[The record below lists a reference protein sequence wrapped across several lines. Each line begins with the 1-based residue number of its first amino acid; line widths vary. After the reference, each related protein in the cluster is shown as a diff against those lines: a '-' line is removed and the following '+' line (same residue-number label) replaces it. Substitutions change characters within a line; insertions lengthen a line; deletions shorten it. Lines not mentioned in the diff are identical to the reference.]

1 MREEN
6 FEQYLLSDEPIK
18 SKLKAV
24 NLRLIERKFEVDLNQ
39 IVSDDDK
46 MYEILIRAKQE
57 TNDHNGNN
65 LTLFES
71 FINYRTEQ
79 DFKHQLNTN
88 IRWCDTVSFQE
99 LDIKKEYRSLLDS
112 VAKDF
117 YIPLL
122 SQAVKYQRAVGFF
135 SSSCLVEIS
144 KGISELAKNGGKIQL
159 VASPYLSDEDVE
171 AIKSGYAMRDQ
182 VVKEAIR
189 REMTEGKTPFEK
201 ARLNLLAN
209 LISDGVLDIKIAFT
223 EDSDR
228 MGMYHEKMGI
238 ITDAKGN
245 RVAFAGSMNE
255 SATAMTL
262 NYEAID
268 VFCSWKGEEDR
279 VIAKENA
286 FTSIWNDTEP
296 NIKIIDFPELKQEII
311 EKYKRSVPDFEID
324 KKEYSSNID
333 TVLHTDLGTHIEYC
347 PKFPEWF
354 KLHDYQNEAITEWQK
369 RNYRG
374 IFDMATGTGKTYTG
388 LGALTI
394 LSKNIDYKL
403 AAIIVCPYQHL
414 VEQWVEDIL
423 KFNIDPIIGYSDSSQ
438 KDWPKRLKDAIRD
451 QKLKVRGKEFFCFIC
466 TNATFSSDY
475 VQTQLAKIKSD
486 ILLMVDEAHNFGA
499 PYLSCLL
506 YDNYKY
512 RLALSATLDRHNDE
526 EGTTKLYDFF
536 GEKCIEYTLD
546 RAIEEKKLTKYKYYP
561 IVVTLTEEELEAYDN
576 LSYEIGKCIMKGE
589 NGKMKLSSRGEKLAL
604 KRSRIVAG
612 AKNKLTMLEKV
623 IQPYIHD
630 KHILVYCG
638 ATKGLEQN
646 QDRSDVD
653 SEDVRQIDAVT
664 DLLGN
669 KLGME
674 VSQFTS
680 KESVEER
687 EVLKREFSAG
697 DTLKALI
704 AIKCLDEG
712 VNIPKI
718 KTAFILASTT
728 NPKEYIQRRGR
739 VLRLAEGK
747 EYAEIYDFVT
757 LPYDT
762 ESVTS
767 LTETQVKRNSTLVK
781 NELRRVEEFS
791 RIAVNMV
798 ESASLVDEI
807 KDAYGIQE
815 LNWNNEEEDYGYG
828 F

>member
-1 MREEN
+1 M
-6 FEQYLLSDEPIK
+6 
-18 SKLKAV
+18 
-24 NLRLIERKFEVDLNQ
+24 
-39 IVSDDDK
+39 
-46 MYEILIRAKQE
+46 
-57 TNDHNGNN
+57 
-65 LTLFES
+65 
-71 FINYRTEQ
+71 
-79 DFKHQLNTN
+79 
-88 IRWCDTVSFQE
+88 SFQE

-122 SQAVKYQRAVGFF
+122 IQAVKYQRAVGFF

-159 VASPYLSDEDVE
+159 VASPYLSDEDIE

-209 LISDGVLDIKIAFT
+209 LISDNILDIKIAFT

-238 ITDAKGN
+238 ITDAEGN

-255 SATAMTL
+255 SAAAMTL
-262 NYEAID
+262 NYETID
-268 VFCSWKGEEDR
+268 VYCSWKGEVDR

-286 FTSIWNDTEP
+286 FASIWNDTEP

-311 EKYKRSVPDFEID
+311 DKYKYAVPDFEID
-324 KKEYSSNID
+324 KKEYAPDID
-333 TVLHTDLGTHIEYC
+333 TVLHTDLGVYTEYG

-354 KLHDYQNEAITEWQK
+354 KLHDYQDEAITEWQK

-388 LGALTI
+388 LGALTT
-394 LSKNIDYKL
+394 LSKNLGHKL
-403 AAIIVCPYQHL
+403 AAIFVCPYQHL

-438 KDWPKRLKDAIRD
+438 KDWPKRLKNAIRD
-451 QKLKVRGKEFFCFIC
+451 QKLKVRGREFFCFIC

-475 VQTQLAKIKSD
+475 VQAQLAKIKSD
-486 ILLMVDEAHNFGA
+486 TLLMVDEAHNFGA

-526 EGTTKLYDFF
+526 EGTAKLYDFF

-576 LSYEIGKCIMKGE
+576 LSYEIGKCIMKDK
-589 NGKMKLSSRGEKLAL
+589 NGKIKLSSKGEKLAL
-604 KRSRIVAG
+604 KRSRIIAG
-612 AKNKLTMLEKV
+612 AKNKLTMLEEV

-653 SEDVRQIDAVT
+653 SEDIRQIDAVT

-697 DTLKALI
+697 DTLKVLI

-747 EYAEIYDFVT
+747 EYAEIYDFIT

-767 LTETQVKRNSTLVK
+767 LTEAQVKRNFTLVK
-781 NELRRVEEFS
+781 NELRRAEEFS

-798 ESASLVDEI
+798 ESASLIDEI

>member
-1 MREEN
+1 M
-6 FEQYLLSDEPIK
+6 
-18 SKLKAV
+18 
-24 NLRLIERKFEVDLNQ
+24 
-39 IVSDDDK
+39 
-46 MYEILIRAKQE
+46 
-57 TNDHNGNN
+57 
-65 LTLFES
+65 
-71 FINYRTEQ
+71 
-79 DFKHQLNTN
+79 
-88 IRWCDTVSFQE
+88 SFQE

-135 SSSCLVEIS
+135 SSSSLVEIS

-209 LISDGVLDIKIAFT
+209 LISDNILDIKIAFT

-238 ITDAKGN
+238 ITDAEGN

-262 NYEAID
+262 NYESID

-286 FTSIWNDTEP
+286 FASIWNDTEP

-324 KKEYSSNID
+324 KKEYAPDID
-333 TVLHTDLGTHIEYC
+333 TVLHTDLGVYSEYG

-354 KLHDYQNEAITEWQK
+354 KLHDYQDEAITEWQK

-388 LGALTI
+388 LGALTT
-394 LSKNIDYKL
+394 LSKNIGHKL

-486 ILLMVDEAHNFGA
+486 TLLMVDEAHNFGA

-526 EGTTKLYDFF
+526 EGTAKLYDFF

-576 LSYEIGKCIMKGE
+576 LSYEIGKCIMKGK

-612 AKNKLTMLEKV
+612 AKNKLTMLEEV

-646 QDRSDVD
+646 QDRTDVD
-653 SEDVRQIDAVT
+653 SEDIRQIDAVT
-664 DLLGN
+664 DLLSN

-697 DTLKALI
+697 DTLKVLI

-747 EYAEIYDFVT
+747 EYAEIYDFIT

-767 LTETQVKRNSTLVK
+767 LTEAQVKRNSTLVK
-781 NELRRVEEFS
+781 NELRRAEEFS

-798 ESASLVDEI
+798 ESASLIDEI

>member
-1 MREEN
+1 M
-6 FEQYLLSDEPIK
+6 
-18 SKLKAV
+18 
-24 NLRLIERKFEVDLNQ
+24 
-39 IVSDDDK
+39 
-46 MYEILIRAKQE
+46 
-57 TNDHNGNN
+57 
-65 LTLFES
+65 
-71 FINYRTEQ
+71 
-79 DFKHQLNTN
+79 
-88 IRWCDTVSFQE
+88 SFQE
-99 LDIKKEYRSLLDS
+99 LDIKNEYRSLLDS

-122 SQAVKYQRAVGFF
+122 SKAVKYQRAVGFF

-182 VVKEAIR
+182 VVKDAVR

-238 ITDAKGN
+238 ITDAEGN

-262 NYEAID
+262 NYETID

-279 VIAKENA
+279 VVAKENA
-286 FTSIWNDTEP
+286 FASIWNDTEP
-296 NIKIIDFPELKQEII
+296 NIKIIEFPELKQEII

-324 KKEYSSNID
+324 KKEYAPDID
-333 TVLHTDLGTHIEYC
+333 TVLHTDLGVFTEYG

-354 KLHDYQNEAITEWQK
+354 KLHDYQDEAITEWQK
-369 RNYRG
+369 RDYRG
-374 IFDMATGTGKTYTG
+374 IFDMATGTGQTYTG
-388 LGALTI
+388 LGALTT
-394 LSKNIDYKL
+394 LSKNIDHKL

-423 KFNIDPIIGYSDSSQ
+423 KFNIEPIIGYSESSQ
-438 KDWPKRLKDAIRD
+438 KDWQKRLKDAIRD

-486 ILLMVDEAHNFGA
+486 TLLMVDEAHNFGA

-506 YDNYKY
+506 FDNYKY
-512 RLALSATLDRHNDE
+512 RLALSATLERHNDE
-526 EGTTKLYDFF
+526 EGTAKLYDFF

-561 IVVTLTEEELEAYDN
+561 VVVTLTEEELEAYDN
-576 LSYEIGKCIMKGE
+576 LSYEIGKCMMKGK
-589 NGKMKLSSRGEKLAL
+589 NGKMKLSSRGERLAL
-604 KRSRIVAG
+604 QRSRIVAG
-612 AKNKLTMLEKV
+612 AKNKVTMLEEV

-653 SEDVRQIDAVT
+653 GEDIRQIDMVT

-669 KLGME
+669 KLGMD

-697 DTLKALI
+697 DTLKVLI

-747 EYAEIYDFVT
+747 EYAEIYDFIT
-757 LPYDT
+757 LPYDI
-762 ESVTS
+762 EEVTS
-767 LTETQVKRNSTLVK
+767 LTSAQVKRNSTLVK
-781 NELRRVEEFS
+781 NELRRAEEFS

-798 ESASLVDEI
+798 ESASLIDEI

-815 LNWNNEEEDYGYG
+815 LNWSSEEEDYGYG

>member
-1 MREEN
+1 M
-6 FEQYLLSDEPIK
+6 
-18 SKLKAV
+18 
-24 NLRLIERKFEVDLNQ
+24 
-39 IVSDDDK
+39 
-46 MYEILIRAKQE
+46 
-57 TNDHNGNN
+57 
-65 LTLFES
+65 
-71 FINYRTEQ
+71 
-79 DFKHQLNTN
+79 
-88 IRWCDTVSFQE
+88 SFQE
-99 LDIKKEYRSLLDS
+99 LDIKREYRSLLDS

-122 SQAVKYQRAVGFF
+122 IQAVKYQRAVGFF

-159 VASPYLSDEDVE
+159 VASPYLSDEDIE

-209 LISDGVLDIKIAFT
+209 LISDNILDIKIAFT

-238 ITDAKGN
+238 ITDAEGN

-255 SATAMTL
+255 SAAAMTL
-262 NYEAID
+262 NYETID
-268 VFCSWKGEEDR
+268 VYCSWKGEVDR

-286 FTSIWNDTEP
+286 FASIWNDTEP

-311 EKYKRSVPDFEID
+311 DKYKYAVPDFEID
-324 KKEYSSNID
+324 KKEYAPDID
-333 TVLHTDLGTHIEYC
+333 TVLHTDLGVYTEYG

-354 KLHDYQNEAITEWQK
+354 KLHDYQDEAITEWQK

-388 LGALTI
+388 LGALTT
-394 LSKNIDYKL
+394 LSKNLGHKL

-438 KDWPKRLKDAIRD
+438 KDWPKRLKNAIRD
-451 QKLKVRGKEFFCFIC
+451 QKLKVRGREFFCFIC

-475 VQTQLAKIKSD
+475 VQAQLAKIKSD
-486 ILLMVDEAHNFGA
+486 TLLMVDEAHNFGA

-526 EGTTKLYDFF
+526 EGTAKLYDFF

-576 LSYEIGKCIMKGE
+576 LSYEIGKCIMKDK
-589 NGKMKLSSRGEKLAL
+589 NGKIKLSSKGEKLAL
-604 KRSRIVAG
+604 KRSRIIAG
-612 AKNKLTMLEKV
+612 AKNKLTMLEEV

-653 SEDVRQIDAVT
+653 SEDIRQIDAVT

-697 DTLKALI
+697 DTLKVLI

-747 EYAEIYDFVT
+747 EYAEIYDFIT

-767 LTETQVKRNSTLVK
+767 LTEAQVKRNFTLVK
-781 NELRRVEEFS
+781 NELRRAEEFS

-798 ESASLVDEI
+798 ESASLIDEI

>member
-1 MREEN
+1 M
-6 FEQYLLSDEPIK
+6 
-18 SKLKAV
+18 
-24 NLRLIERKFEVDLNQ
+24 
-39 IVSDDDK
+39 
-46 MYEILIRAKQE
+46 
-57 TNDHNGNN
+57 
-65 LTLFES
+65 
-71 FINYRTEQ
+71 
-79 DFKHQLNTN
+79 
-88 IRWCDTVSFQE
+88 SFQE

-122 SQAVKYQRAVGFF
+122 SRAVKYQRAVGFF
-135 SSSCLVEIS
+135 SSSSLVEIS

-159 VASPYLSDEDVE
+159 VASPYLSDEDIE

-238 ITDAKGN
+238 ITDAEGN

-262 NYEAID
+262 NYETID
-268 VFCSWKGEEDR
+268 VYCSWKDEEDR

-286 FTSIWNDTEP
+286 FASIWNDTEP

-324 KKEYSSNID
+324 KKEYAPDID
-333 TVLHTDLGTHIEYC
+333 TVLHTDLGVYSEYG

-354 KLHDYQNEAITEWQK
+354 KLHDYQDEAITEWQK

-388 LGALTI
+388 LGALTT
-394 LSKNIDYKL
+394 LSKNIGHKL

-486 ILLMVDEAHNFGA
+486 TLLMVDEAHNFGA

-526 EGTTKLYDFF
+526 EGTAKLYDFF

-576 LSYEIGKCIMKGE
+576 LSYEIGKCIMKGK

-604 KRSRIVAG
+604 KRSRIVAC
-612 AKNKLTMLEKV
+612 AKNKLTMLEEV

-646 QDRSDVD
+646 QDRTDVD
-653 SEDVRQIDAVT
+653 SEDIRQIDAVT

-697 DTLKALI
+697 DTLKVLI

-747 EYAEIYDFVT
+747 EYAEIYDFIT

-767 LTETQVKRNSTLVK
+767 LTEAQVKRNSTLVK
-781 NELRRVEEFS
+781 NELRRAEEFS

-798 ESASLVDEI
+798 ESASLIDEI

>member
-1 MREEN
+1 M
-6 FEQYLLSDEPIK
+6 
-18 SKLKAV
+18 
-24 NLRLIERKFEVDLNQ
+24 
-39 IVSDDDK
+39 
-46 MYEILIRAKQE
+46 
-57 TNDHNGNN
+57 
-65 LTLFES
+65 
-71 FINYRTEQ
+71 
-79 DFKHQLNTN
+79 
-88 IRWCDTVSFQE
+88 SFQE

-135 SSSCLVEIS
+135 SSSSLVEIS

-159 VASPYLSDEDVE
+159 VASPYLSDEDIE

-238 ITDAKGN
+238 ITDAEGN

-262 NYEAID
+262 NYETID
-268 VFCSWKGEEDR
+268 VYCSWRDEEDR

-286 FTSIWNDTEP
+286 FASIWNDTEP

-324 KKEYSSNID
+324 KKEYAPDID
-333 TVLHTDLGTHIEYC
+333 TVLHTDLGVYTEYG

-354 KLHDYQNEAITEWQK
+354 KLHDYQAEAITEWQK

-388 LGALTI
+388 LGALTT
-394 LSKNIDYKL
+394 LSKNIGHKL

-414 VEQWVEDIL
+414 VEQWVKDIL

-486 ILLMVDEAHNFGA
+486 TLLMVDEAHNFGA

-526 EGTTKLYDFF
+526 EGTAKLYDFF

-576 LSYEIGKCIMKGE
+576 LSYEIGKCIMKGK

-612 AKNKLTMLEKV
+612 AKNKLTMLEEV
-623 IQPYIHD
+623 IHPYIHD

-646 QDRSDVD
+646 QDRTDVD
-653 SEDVRQIDAVT
+653 SEDIRQIDAVT

-697 DTLKALI
+697 DTLKVLI

-747 EYAEIYDFVT
+747 EYAEIYDFIT

-767 LTETQVKRNSTLVK
+767 LTEAQVKRNSTLVK
-781 NELRRVEEFS
+781 NELRRAEEFS

-798 ESASLVDEI
+798 ESASLIDEI

>member
-1 MREEN
+1 M
-6 FEQYLLSDEPIK
+6 
-18 SKLKAV
+18 
-24 NLRLIERKFEVDLNQ
+24 
-39 IVSDDDK
+39 
-46 MYEILIRAKQE
+46 
-57 TNDHNGNN
+57 
-65 LTLFES
+65 
-71 FINYRTEQ
+71 
-79 DFKHQLNTN
+79 
-88 IRWCDTVSFQE
+88 SFQE

-135 SSSCLVEIS
+135 SSSSLVEIS

-209 LISDGVLDIKIAFT
+209 LISDNILDIKIAFT

-228 MGMYHEKMGI
+228 MGMYHEKMGMYHEKMGI
-238 ITDAKGN
+238 ITDAEGN

-262 NYEAID
+262 NYESID

-286 FTSIWNDTEP
+286 FASIWNDTEP

-324 KKEYSSNID
+324 KKEYAPDID
-333 TVLHTDLGTHIEYC
+333 TVLHTDLGVYSEYG

-354 KLHDYQNEAITEWQK
+354 KLHDYQDEAITEWQK

-388 LGALTI
+388 LGALTT
-394 LSKNIDYKL
+394 LSKNIGHKL

-486 ILLMVDEAHNFGA
+486 TLLMVDEAHNFGA

-526 EGTTKLYDFF
+526 EGTAKLYDFF

-576 LSYEIGKCIMKGE
+576 LSYEIGKCIMKGK

-612 AKNKLTMLEKV
+612 AKNKLTMLEEV

-646 QDRSDVD
+646 QDRTDVD
-653 SEDVRQIDAVT
+653 SEDIRQIDAVT

-697 DTLKALI
+697 DTLKVLI

-747 EYAEIYDFVT
+747 EYAEIYDFIT

-767 LTETQVKRNSTLVK
+767 LTEAQVKRNSTLVK
-781 NELRRVEEFS
+781 NELRRAEEFS
-791 RIAVNMV
+791 RIAVNMI
-798 ESASLVDEI
+798 ESASLIDEI

>member
-1 MREEN
+1 M
-6 FEQYLLSDEPIK
+6 
-18 SKLKAV
+18 
-24 NLRLIERKFEVDLNQ
+24 
-39 IVSDDDK
+39 
-46 MYEILIRAKQE
+46 
-57 TNDHNGNN
+57 
-65 LTLFES
+65 
-71 FINYRTEQ
+71 
-79 DFKHQLNTN
+79 
-88 IRWCDTVSFQE
+88 SFQE
-99 LDIKKEYRSLLDS
+99 LDIKNEYRSLLDS

-122 SQAVKYQRAVGFF
+122 SKAVKYQRAVGFF

-182 VVKEAIR
+182 VVKDAVR

-238 ITDAKGN
+238 ITDAEGN

-262 NYEAID
+262 NYETID

-279 VIAKENA
+279 VVAKENA
-286 FTSIWNDTEP
+286 FASIWNDTEP
-296 NIKIIDFPELKQEII
+296 NIKIIEFPELKQEII

-324 KKEYSSNID
+324 KKEYSPDID
-333 TVLHTDLGTHIEYC
+333 TVLHTDLGIYTEYG

-354 KLHDYQNEAITEWQK
+354 KLHDYQDEAITEWQK
-369 RNYRG
+369 RDYRG

-388 LGALTI
+388 LGALTT
-394 LSKNIDYKL
+394 LSKNIDHKL

-423 KFNIDPIIGYSDSSQ
+423 KFNIEPIIGYSESSQ
-438 KDWPKRLKDAIRD
+438 KDWQKRLKDAIRD

-486 ILLMVDEAHNFGA
+486 TLLMVDEAHNFGA

-506 YDNYKY
+506 FDNYKY
-512 RLALSATLDRHNDE
+512 RLALSATLERHNDE
-526 EGTTKLYDFF
+526 EGTAKLYDFF

-576 LSYEIGKCIMKGE
+576 LSYEIGKCIMKGK
-589 NGKMKLSSRGEKLAL
+589 NGKMKLSSRGERLAL
-604 KRSRIVAG
+604 QRSRIVAG
-612 AKNKLTMLEKV
+612 ARNKVTMLEEV

-653 SEDVRQIDAVT
+653 SEDIRQIDIVT

-669 KLGME
+669 KLGMD

-697 DTLKALI
+697 DTLKVLI

-747 EYAEIYDFVT
+747 EYAEIYDFIT
-757 LPYDT
+757 LPYGI
-762 ESVTS
+762 EEVTS
-767 LTETQVKRNSTLVK
+767 LTSAQVKRNSTLVK
-781 NELRRVEEFS
+781 NELRRAEEFS

-798 ESASLVDEI
+798 ESASLIDEI

-815 LNWNNEEEDYGYG
+815 LNWSSEEEDYGYG

>member
-1 MREEN
+1 M
-6 FEQYLLSDEPIK
+6 
-18 SKLKAV
+18 
-24 NLRLIERKFEVDLNQ
+24 
-39 IVSDDDK
+39 
-46 MYEILIRAKQE
+46 
-57 TNDHNGNN
+57 
-65 LTLFES
+65 
-71 FINYRTEQ
+71 
-79 DFKHQLNTN
+79 
-88 IRWCDTVSFQE
+88 SFQE

-122 SQAVKYQRAVGFF
+122 SCAVKYQRAVGFF
-135 SSSCLVEIS
+135 SSSSLVEIS

-159 VASPYLSDEDVE
+159 VASPYLSDEDIE
-171 AIKSGYAMRDQ
+171 AIKNGYAMRDQ

-238 ITDAKGN
+238 ITDAEGN

-262 NYEAID
+262 NYETID
-268 VFCSWKGEEDR
+268 VYCSWKDEEDR

-286 FTSIWNDTEP
+286 FASIWNDTEP

-324 KKEYSSNID
+324 KKEYAPDID
-333 TVLHTDLGTHIEYC
+333 TVLHTDLGVYSEYG

-354 KLHDYQNEAITEWQK
+354 KLHDYQDEAITEWQK
-369 RNYRG
+369 RNYRA

-388 LGALTI
+388 LGALTT
-394 LSKNIDYKL
+394 LSKNIGHKL

-486 ILLMVDEAHNFGA
+486 TLLMVDEAHNFGA

-526 EGTTKLYDFF
+526 EGTAKLYDFF

-576 LSYEIGKCIMKGE
+576 LSYEIGKCIMKGK

-612 AKNKLTMLEKV
+612 AKNKLTMLEEV

-646 QDRSDVD
+646 QDCTDVD
-653 SEDVRQIDAVT
+653 SEDIRQIDAVT

-697 DTLKALI
+697 DTLKVLI

-747 EYAEIYDFVT
+747 EYAEIYDFIT

-767 LTETQVKRNSTLVK
+767 LTEAQVKRNSTLVK
-781 NELRRVEEFS
+781 NELRRAEEFS

-798 ESASLVDEI
+798 ESASLIDEI

>member
-1 MREEN
+1 M
-6 FEQYLLSDEPIK
+6 
-18 SKLKAV
+18 
-24 NLRLIERKFEVDLNQ
+24 
-39 IVSDDDK
+39 
-46 MYEILIRAKQE
+46 
-57 TNDHNGNN
+57 
-65 LTLFES
+65 
-71 FINYRTEQ
+71 
-79 DFKHQLNTN
+79 
-88 IRWCDTVSFQE
+88 SFQE

-135 SSSCLVEIS
+135 SSSSLVEIS

-209 LISDGVLDIKIAFT
+209 LISDNILDIKIAFT

-228 MGMYHEKMGI
+228 MGMYHEKMGMYHEKMGI
-238 ITDAKGN
+238 ITDAEGN

-262 NYEAID
+262 NYESID
-268 VFCSWKGEEDR
+268 VFCSWKDEEDR

-286 FTSIWNDTEP
+286 FASIWNDTEP

-324 KKEYSSNID
+324 KKEYAPDID
-333 TVLHTDLGTHIEYC
+333 TVLHTDLGVYSEYG

-354 KLHDYQNEAITEWQK
+354 KLHDYQDEAITEWQK

-388 LGALTI
+388 LGALTT
-394 LSKNIDYKL
+394 LSKNIGHKL

-486 ILLMVDEAHNFGA
+486 TLLMVDEAHNFGA

-526 EGTTKLYDFF
+526 EGTAKLYDFF

-576 LSYEIGKCIMKGE
+576 LSYEIGKCIMKGK

-612 AKNKLTMLEKV
+612 AKNKLTMLEEV

-646 QDRSDVD
+646 QDRTDVD
-653 SEDVRQIDAVT
+653 SEDIRQIDAVT

-697 DTLKALI
+697 DTLKVLI

-747 EYAEIYDFVT
+747 EYAEIYDFIT

-767 LTETQVKRNSTLVK
+767 LTEAQVKRNSTLVK
-781 NELRRVEEFS
+781 NELRRAEEFS

-798 ESASLVDEI
+798 ESASLIDEI

>member
-1 MREEN
+1 M
-6 FEQYLLSDEPIK
+6 
-18 SKLKAV
+18 
-24 NLRLIERKFEVDLNQ
+24 
-39 IVSDDDK
+39 
-46 MYEILIRAKQE
+46 
-57 TNDHNGNN
+57 
-65 LTLFES
+65 
-71 FINYRTEQ
+71 
-79 DFKHQLNTN
+79 
-88 IRWCDTVSFQE
+88 SFQE

-135 SSSCLVEIS
+135 SSSSLVEIS

-159 VASPYLSDEDVE
+159 VASPYLSDEDIE

-238 ITDAKGN
+238 ITDAEGN

-262 NYEAID
+262 NYETID
-268 VFCSWKGEEDR
+268 VYCSWRDEEDR

-286 FTSIWNDTEP
+286 FASIWNDTEP

-324 KKEYSSNID
+324 KKEYAPDID
-333 TVLHTDLGTHIEYC
+333 TVLHTDLGVYTEYG

-354 KLHDYQNEAITEWQK
+354 KLHDYQAEAITEWQK

-388 LGALTI
+388 LGALTT
-394 LSKNIDYKL
+394 LSKNIGHKL

-486 ILLMVDEAHNFGA
+486 TLLMVDEAHNFGA

-526 EGTTKLYDFF
+526 EGTAKLYDFF

-576 LSYEIGKCIMKGE
+576 LSYEIGKCIMKGK
-589 NGKMKLSSRGEKLAL
+589 NGKMKLSSRGEKFAL

-612 AKNKLTMLEKV
+612 AKNKLTMLEEV
-623 IQPYIHD
+623 IHPYIHD

-646 QDRSDVD
+646 QDRTDVD
-653 SEDVRQIDAVT
+653 SEDIRQIDAVT

-697 DTLKALI
+697 DTLKVLI

-747 EYAEIYDFVT
+747 EYAEIYDFIT

-767 LTETQVKRNSTLVK
+767 LTEAQVKRNSTLVK
-781 NELRRVEEFS
+781 NELRRAEEFS

-798 ESASLVDEI
+798 ESASLIDEI

>member
-1 MREEN
+1 M
-6 FEQYLLSDEPIK
+6 
-18 SKLKAV
+18 
-24 NLRLIERKFEVDLNQ
+24 
-39 IVSDDDK
+39 
-46 MYEILIRAKQE
+46 
-57 TNDHNGNN
+57 
-65 LTLFES
+65 
-71 FINYRTEQ
+71 
-79 DFKHQLNTN
+79 
-88 IRWCDTVSFQE
+88 SFQE

-122 SQAVKYQRAVGFF
+122 SCAVKYQRAVGFF
-135 SSSCLVEIS
+135 SSSSLVEIS

-159 VASPYLSDEDVE
+159 VASPYLSDEDIE

-238 ITDAKGN
+238 ITDAEGN

-262 NYEAID
+262 NYETID
-268 VFCSWKGEEDR
+268 VYCSWKDEEDR

-286 FTSIWNDTEP
+286 FASIWNDTEP

-324 KKEYSSNID
+324 KKEYAPDID
-333 TVLHTDLGTHIEYC
+333 TVLHTDLGVYSEYG

-354 KLHDYQNEAITEWQK
+354 KLHDYQDEAITEWQK

-388 LGALTI
+388 LGALTT
-394 LSKNIDYKL
+394 LSKNIGHKL

-486 ILLMVDEAHNFGA
+486 TLLMVDEAHNFGA

-526 EGTTKLYDFF
+526 EGTAKLYDFF

-576 LSYEIGKCIMKGE
+576 LSYEIGKCIMKGK

-612 AKNKLTMLEKV
+612 AKNKLTMLEEV

-646 QDRSDVD
+646 QDCTDVD
-653 SEDVRQIDAVT
+653 SEDIRQIDAVT

-697 DTLKALI
+697 DTLKVLI

-747 EYAEIYDFVT
+747 EYAEIYDFIT

-767 LTETQVKRNSTLVK
+767 LTEAQVKRNSTLVK
-781 NELRRVEEFS
+781 NELRRAEEFS

-798 ESASLVDEI
+798 ESASLIDEI

>member
-1 MREEN
+1 M
-6 FEQYLLSDEPIK
+6 
-18 SKLKAV
+18 
-24 NLRLIERKFEVDLNQ
+24 
-39 IVSDDDK
+39 
-46 MYEILIRAKQE
+46 
-57 TNDHNGNN
+57 
-65 LTLFES
+65 
-71 FINYRTEQ
+71 
-79 DFKHQLNTN
+79 
-88 IRWCDTVSFQE
+88 SFQE

-135 SSSCLVEIS
+135 SSSSLVEIS

-189 REMTEGKTPFEK
+189 REMTEGRTPFEK

-209 LISDGVLDIKIAFT
+209 LISDNILDIKIAFT

-228 MGMYHEKMGI
+228 MGMYHEKMGMYHEKMGI
-238 ITDAKGN
+238 ITDAEGN

-262 NYEAID
+262 NYESID

-286 FTSIWNDTEP
+286 FASIWNDTEP

-324 KKEYSSNID
+324 KKEYAPDID
-333 TVLHTDLGTHIEYC
+333 TVLHTDLGVYSEYG

-354 KLHDYQNEAITEWQK
+354 KLHDYQDEAITEWQK

-388 LGALTI
+388 LGALTT
-394 LSKNIDYKL
+394 LSKNIGHKL

-486 ILLMVDEAHNFGA
+486 TLLMVDEAHNFGA

-526 EGTTKLYDFF
+526 EGTAKLYDFF

-576 LSYEIGKCIMKGE
+576 LSYEIGKCIMKGK
-589 NGKMKLSSRGEKLAL
+589 NGKMELSSRGEKLAL

-612 AKNKLTMLEKV
+612 AKNKLTMLEEV

-646 QDRSDVD
+646 QDRTDVD
-653 SEDVRQIDAVT
+653 SEDIRQIDAVT

-669 KLGME
+669 KLVME

-697 DTLKALI
+697 DTLKVLI

-747 EYAEIYDFVT
+747 EYAEIYDFIT

-767 LTETQVKRNSTLVK
+767 LTEAQVKRNSTLVK
-781 NELRRVEEFS
+781 NELRRAEEFS

-798 ESASLVDEI
+798 ESASLIDEI

>member
-1 MREEN
+1 M
-6 FEQYLLSDEPIK
+6 
-18 SKLKAV
+18 
-24 NLRLIERKFEVDLNQ
+24 
-39 IVSDDDK
+39 
-46 MYEILIRAKQE
+46 
-57 TNDHNGNN
+57 
-65 LTLFES
+65 
-71 FINYRTEQ
+71 
-79 DFKHQLNTN
+79 
-88 IRWCDTVSFQE
+88 SFQE
-99 LDIKKEYRSLLDS
+99 LDIKREYRSLLDS

-122 SQAVKYQRAVGFF
+122 IQAVKYQRAVGFF

-159 VASPYLSDEDVE
+159 VASPYLSDEDIE

-209 LISDGVLDIKIAFT
+209 LISDNILDIKIAFT

-238 ITDAKGN
+238 ITDAEGN

-255 SATAMTL
+255 SAAAMTL
-262 NYEAID
+262 NYETID
-268 VFCSWKGEEDR
+268 VYCSWKGEVDR

-286 FTSIWNDTEP
+286 FASIWNDTEP

-311 EKYKRSVPDFEID
+311 DKYKYAVPDFEID
-324 KKEYSSNID
+324 KKEYAPDID
-333 TVLHTDLGTHIEYC
+333 TVLHTDLGVYTEYG

-354 KLHDYQNEAITEWQK
+354 KLHDYQDEAITEWQK

-388 LGALTI
+388 LGALTT
-394 LSKNIDYKL
+394 LSKNLGHKL

-438 KDWPKRLKDAIRD
+438 KDWPKRLKNAIRD
-451 QKLKVRGKEFFCFIC
+451 QKLKVRGREFFCFIC

-475 VQTQLAKIKSD
+475 VQAQLAKIKSD
-486 ILLMVDEAHNFGA
+486 TLLMVDEAHNFGA

-526 EGTTKLYDFF
+526 EGTAKLYDFF

-576 LSYEIGKCIMKGE
+576 LSYEIGKCIMKDK
-589 NGKMKLSSRGEKLAL
+589 NGKIKLSSKGEKLAL
-604 KRSRIVAG
+604 KRSRIIAG
-612 AKNKLTMLEKV
+612 AKNKLTMLEEV

-653 SEDVRQIDAVT
+653 SEDIRQIDAVT

-697 DTLKALI
+697 DTLKVLI

-747 EYAEIYDFVT
+747 EYAEIYDFIT

-767 LTETQVKRNSTLVK
+767 LTEAQVKRNFTLVK
-781 NELRRVEEFS
+781 NELRRAEEFS

-798 ESASLVDEI
+798 ESASLIDEI
-807 KDAYGIQE
+807 KDAYGIHE

>member
-1 MREEN
+1 M
-6 FEQYLLSDEPIK
+6 
-18 SKLKAV
+18 
-24 NLRLIERKFEVDLNQ
+24 
-39 IVSDDDK
+39 
-46 MYEILIRAKQE
+46 
-57 TNDHNGNN
+57 
-65 LTLFES
+65 
-71 FINYRTEQ
+71 
-79 DFKHQLNTN
+79 
-88 IRWCDTVSFQE
+88 SFQE

-135 SSSCLVEIS
+135 SSSSLVEIS

-209 LISDGVLDIKIAFT
+209 LISDNILDIKIAFT

-238 ITDAKGN
+238 ITDAEGN

-262 NYEAID
+262 NYESID

-286 FTSIWNDTEP
+286 FASIWNDTEP

-324 KKEYSSNID
+324 KKEYAPDID
-333 TVLHTDLGTHIEYC
+333 TVLHTDLGVYSEYG

-354 KLHDYQNEAITEWQK
+354 KLHDYQDEAITEWQK

-388 LGALTI
+388 LGALTT
-394 LSKNIDYKL
+394 LSKNIGHKL

-486 ILLMVDEAHNFGA
+486 TLLMVDEAHNFGA

-526 EGTTKLYDFF
+526 EGTAKLYDFF

-576 LSYEIGKCIMKGE
+576 LSYEIGKCIMKGK

-612 AKNKLTMLEKV
+612 AKNKLTMLEEV

-646 QDRSDVD
+646 QDRTDVD
-653 SEDVRQIDAVT
+653 SEDIRQIDAVT

-697 DTLKALI
+697 DTLKVLI

-747 EYAEIYDFVT
+747 EYAEIYDFIT

-767 LTETQVKRNSTLVK
+767 LTEAQVKRNSTLVK
-781 NELRRVEEFS
+781 NELRRAEEFS

-798 ESASLVDEI
+798 ESASLIDEI

>member
-1 MREEN
+1 M
-6 FEQYLLSDEPIK
+6 
-18 SKLKAV
+18 
-24 NLRLIERKFEVDLNQ
+24 
-39 IVSDDDK
+39 
-46 MYEILIRAKQE
+46 
-57 TNDHNGNN
+57 
-65 LTLFES
+65 S
-71 FINYRTEQ
+71 F
-79 DFKHQLNTN
+79 K
-88 IRWCDTVSFQE
+88 E

-122 SQAVKYQRAVGFF
+122 IQAVKYQRAVGFF

-159 VASPYLSDEDVE
+159 VASPYLSDEDIE

-189 REMTEGKTPFEK
+189 RKMTEGKTPFEK

-209 LISDGVLDIKIAFT
+209 LISDNILDIKIAFT

-238 ITDAKGN
+238 ITDAEGN

-255 SATAMTL
+255 SAAAMTL
-262 NYEAID
+262 NYETID
-268 VFCSWKGEEDR
+268 VYCSWKGEVDR

-286 FTSIWNDTEP
+286 FASIWNDTEP

-311 EKYKRSVPDFEID
+311 DKYKYAVPDFEID
-324 KKEYSSNID
+324 KKEYAPDID
-333 TVLHTDLGTHIEYC
+333 TVLHTDLGVYTEYG

-354 KLHDYQNEAITEWQK
+354 KLHDYQDEAITEWQK

-388 LGALTI
+388 LGALTT
-394 LSKNIDYKL
+394 LSKNLGHKL

-438 KDWPKRLKDAIRD
+438 KDWPKRLKNAIRD
-451 QKLKVRGKEFFCFIC
+451 QKLKVRGRGFFCFIC

-475 VQTQLAKIKSD
+475 VQAQLAKIKSD
-486 ILLMVDEAHNFGA
+486 TLLMVDEAHNFGA

-576 LSYEIGKCIMKGE
+576 LSYEIGKCIMKDK
-589 NGKMKLSSRGEKLAL
+589 NGKIKLSSKGEKLAL
-604 KRSRIVAG
+604 KRSRIIAG

-653 SEDVRQIDAVT
+653 SEDIRQIDAVT

-687 EVLKREFSAG
+687 EVLKREFSSG
-697 DTLKALI
+697 DTLKVLI

-747 EYAEIYDFVT
+747 EYAEIYDFIT

-767 LTETQVKRNSTLVK
+767 LTEAQVKRNFTLVK
-781 NELRRVEEFS
+781 NELRRAEEFS

-798 ESASLVDEI
+798 ESASLIDEI

-815 LNWNNEEEDYGYG
+815 LNWNNG
-828 F
+828 FVK

>member
-1 MREEN
+1 M
-6 FEQYLLSDEPIK
+6 
-18 SKLKAV
+18 
-24 NLRLIERKFEVDLNQ
+24 
-39 IVSDDDK
+39 
-46 MYEILIRAKQE
+46 
-57 TNDHNGNN
+57 
-65 LTLFES
+65 
-71 FINYRTEQ
+71 
-79 DFKHQLNTN
+79 
-88 IRWCDTVSFQE
+88 SFQE

-268 VFCSWKGEEDR
+268 VFCSWKDEEDR

-333 TVLHTDLGTHIEYC
+333 TVLHTDLGTHTEYC

-388 LGALTI
+388 LGAPD
-394 LSKNIDYKL
+394 N
-403 AAIIVCPYQHL
+403 
-414 VEQWVEDIL
+414 
-423 KFNIDPIIGYSDSSQ
+423 
-438 KDWPKRLKDAIRD
+438 PK
-451 QKLKVRGKEFFCFIC
+451 Q
-466 TNATFSSDY
+466 
-475 VQTQLAKIKSD
+475 
-486 ILLMVDEAHNFGA
+486 
-499 PYLSCLL
+499 
-506 YDNYKY
+506 KY
-512 RLALSATLDRHNDE
+512 RL
-526 EGTTKLYDFF
+526 
-536 GEKCIEYTLD
+536 
-546 RAIEEKKLTKYKYYP
+546 
-561 IVVTLTEEELEAYDN
+561 
-576 LSYEIGKCIMKGE
+576 
-589 NGKMKLSSRGEKLAL
+589 
-604 KRSRIVAG
+604 
-612 AKNKLTMLEKV
+612 
-623 IQPYIHD
+623 
-630 KHILVYCG
+630 
-638 ATKGLEQN
+638 
-646 QDRSDVD
+646 
-653 SEDVRQIDAVT
+653 
-664 DLLGN
+664 
-669 KLGME
+669 
-674 VSQFTS
+674 
-680 KESVEER
+680 
-687 EVLKREFSAG
+687 
-697 DTLKALI
+697 
-704 AIKCLDEG
+704 
-712 VNIPKI
+712 
-718 KTAFILASTT
+718 
-728 NPKEYIQRRGR
+728 
-739 VLRLAEGK
+739 
-747 EYAEIYDFVT
+747 
-757 LPYDT
+757 
-762 ESVTS
+762 
-767 LTETQVKRNSTLVK
+767 
-781 NELRRVEEFS
+781 
-791 RIAVNMV
+791 
-798 ESASLVDEI
+798 
-807 KDAYGIQE
+807 
-815 LNWNNEEEDYGYG
+815 
-828 F
+828 

>member
-1 MREEN
+1 M
-6 FEQYLLSDEPIK
+6 
-18 SKLKAV
+18 
-24 NLRLIERKFEVDLNQ
+24 
-39 IVSDDDK
+39 
-46 MYEILIRAKQE
+46 
-57 TNDHNGNN
+57 
-65 LTLFES
+65 
-71 FINYRTEQ
+71 
-79 DFKHQLNTN
+79 
-88 IRWCDTVSFQE
+88 SFQE

-122 SQAVKYQRAVGFF
+122 IQAVKYQRAVGFF

-159 VASPYLSDEDVE
+159 VASPYLSDEDIE

-209 LISDGVLDIKIAFT
+209 LISDNILDIKIAFT

-238 ITDAKGN
+238 ITDAEGN

-255 SATAMTL
+255 SAAAMTL
-262 NYEAID
+262 NYETID
-268 VFCSWKGEEDR
+268 VYCSWKGEVDR

-286 FTSIWNDTEP
+286 FASIWNDTEP

-311 EKYKRSVPDFEID
+311 DKYKYAVPDFEID
-324 KKEYSSNID
+324 KKEYAPDID
-333 TVLHTDLGTHIEYC
+333 TVLHTDLGVYTEYG

-354 KLHDYQNEAITEWQK
+354 KLHDYQDEAITEWQK

-388 LGALTI
+388 LGALTT
-394 LSKNIDYKL
+394 LSKNLGHKL

-438 KDWPKRLKDAIRD
+438 KDWQKRLKNAIRD
-451 QKLKVRGKEFFCFIC
+451 QKLKVRGREFFCFIC

-475 VQTQLAKIKSD
+475 VQAQLAKIKSD
-486 ILLMVDEAHNFGA
+486 TLLMVDEAHNFGA

-506 YDNYKY
+506 YDNYKD

-526 EGTTKLYDFF
+526 EGTAKLYDFF

-576 LSYEIGKCIMKGE
+576 LSYEIGKCIMKDK
-589 NGKMKLSSRGEKLAL
+589 NGKIKLSSKGEKLAL
-604 KRSRIVAG
+604 KRSRIIAG
-612 AKNKLTMLEKV
+612 AKNKLTMLEEV

-653 SEDVRQIDAVT
+653 SEDIRQIDAVT

-697 DTLKALI
+697 DTLKVLI

-747 EYAEIYDFVT
+747 EYAEIYDFIT

-762 ESVTS
+762 QSVTS
-767 LTETQVKRNSTLVK
+767 LTEAQVKRNFTLVK
-781 NELRRVEEFS
+781 NELRRAEEFS

-798 ESASLVDEI
+798 ESASLIDEI

>member
-1 MREEN
+1 M
-6 FEQYLLSDEPIK
+6 
-18 SKLKAV
+18 
-24 NLRLIERKFEVDLNQ
+24 
-39 IVSDDDK
+39 
-46 MYEILIRAKQE
+46 
-57 TNDHNGNN
+57 
-65 LTLFES
+65 
-71 FINYRTEQ
+71 
-79 DFKHQLNTN
+79 
-88 IRWCDTVSFQE
+88 SFQE

-135 SSSCLVEIS
+135 SSSSLVEIS

-209 LISDGVLDIKIAFT
+209 LISDNILDIKIAFT

-238 ITDAKGN
+238 ITDAEGN

-262 NYEAID
+262 NYETID

-286 FTSIWNDTEP
+286 FASIWNDTEP

-324 KKEYSSNID
+324 KKEYAPDID
-333 TVLHTDLGTHIEYC
+333 TILHTDLGVYTEYG

-354 KLHDYQNEAITEWQK
+354 KLHDYQDEAITEWQK

-388 LGALTI
+388 LGALTT
-394 LSKNIDYKL
+394 LSKNIDHKL

-451 QKLKVRGKEFFCFIC
+451 QKLKVRGREFFCFIC

-486 ILLMVDEAHNFGA
+486 TLLMVDEAHNFGA

-526 EGTTKLYDFF
+526 EGTAKLYDFF

-576 LSYEIGKCIMKGE
+576 LSYEIGKCIMKGK

-612 AKNKLTMLEKV
+612 AKNKLTMLEEV

-653 SEDVRQIDAVT
+653 SEDIRQIDAVT

-697 DTLKALI
+697 DTLKVLI

-747 EYAEIYDFVT
+747 EYAEIYDFIT

-767 LTETQVKRNSTLVK
+767 LTEAQVKRNSTLVK
-781 NELRRVEEFS
+781 NELRRAEEFS

-798 ESASLVDEI
+798 ESASLIDEI

-815 LNWNNEEEDYGYG
+815 SNWNNEEEDYGYG

>member
-1 MREEN
+1 M
-6 FEQYLLSDEPIK
+6 
-18 SKLKAV
+18 
-24 NLRLIERKFEVDLNQ
+24 
-39 IVSDDDK
+39 
-46 MYEILIRAKQE
+46 
-57 TNDHNGNN
+57 
-65 LTLFES
+65 
-71 FINYRTEQ
+71 
-79 DFKHQLNTN
+79 
-88 IRWCDTVSFQE
+88 SFQE

-135 SSSCLVEIS
+135 SSSSLVEIS

-159 VASPYLSDEDVE
+159 VASPYLSDEDIE

-238 ITDAKGN
+238 ITDAEGN

-262 NYEAID
+262 NYETID
-268 VFCSWKGEEDR
+268 VYCSWRDEEDR

-286 FTSIWNDTEP
+286 FASIWNDTEP

-324 KKEYSSNID
+324 KKEYAPDID
-333 TVLHTDLGTHIEYC
+333 TVLHTDLGVYTEYG

-354 KLHDYQNEAITEWQK
+354 KLHDYQAEAITEWQK

-388 LGALTI
+388 LGALTT
-394 LSKNIDYKL
+394 LSKNIGHKL

-486 ILLMVDEAHNFGA
+486 TLLMVDEAHNFGA

-526 EGTTKLYDFF
+526 EGTAKLYDFF

-576 LSYEIGKCIMKGE
+576 LSYEIGKCIMKGK

-612 AKNKLTMLEKV
+612 AKNKLTMLEEV
-623 IQPYIHD
+623 IHPYIHD

-646 QDRSDVD
+646 QDRTDVD
-653 SEDVRQIDAVT
+653 SEDIRQIDAVT

-697 DTLKALI
+697 DTLKVLI

-747 EYAEIYDFVT
+747 EYAEIYDFIT

-767 LTETQVKRNSTLVK
+767 LTEAQVKRNSTLVK
-781 NELRRVEEFS
+781 NELRRAEEFS

-798 ESASLVDEI
+798 ESASLIDEI

>member
-1 MREEN
+1 M
-6 FEQYLLSDEPIK
+6 
-18 SKLKAV
+18 
-24 NLRLIERKFEVDLNQ
+24 
-39 IVSDDDK
+39 
-46 MYEILIRAKQE
+46 
-57 TNDHNGNN
+57 
-65 LTLFES
+65 
-71 FINYRTEQ
+71 
-79 DFKHQLNTN
+79 
-88 IRWCDTVSFQE
+88 SFQE

-135 SSSCLVEIS
+135 SSSSLVEIS

-159 VASPYLSDEDVE
+159 VASPYLSDEDIE

-209 LISDGVLDIKIAFT
+209 LISDNVLDIKIAFT
-223 EDSDR
+223 EDSDG

-238 ITDAKGN
+238 ITDAEGN

-262 NYEAID
+262 NYETID
-268 VFCSWKGEEDR
+268 VYCSWTDEEDR

-286 FTSIWNDTEP
+286 FASIWNDTEP

-324 KKEYSSNID
+324 KKEYAPDID
-333 TVLHTDLGTHIEYC
+333 TVLHTDLGVYTEYG

-354 KLHDYQNEAITEWQK
+354 KLHDYQAEAITEWQK

-388 LGALTI
+388 LGALTT
-394 LSKNIDYKL
+394 LSKNIEHKL

-451 QKLKVRGKEFFCFIC
+451 QKLKVRGKEFLCFIC

-475 VQTQLAKIKSD
+475 VQSQLAKIKSD
-486 ILLMVDEAHNFGA
+486 TLLMVDEAHNFGA

-526 EGTTKLYDFF
+526 EGTAKLYDFF

-576 LSYEIGKCIMKGE
+576 LSYEIGKCIMKGK
-589 NGKMKLSSRGEKLAL
+589 NGKIKLSSRGEKLAL

-612 AKNKLTMLEKV
+612 AKNKLTMLEEV

-646 QDRSDVD
+646 QDRTDID
-653 SEDVRQIDAVT
+653 SEDIRQIDAVT

-697 DTLKALI
+697 DTLKVLI

-747 EYAEIYDFVT
+747 EYAEIYDFIT

-781 NELRRVEEFS
+781 NELRRAEEFS

-798 ESASLVDEI
+798 ESASLIDEI

-815 LNWNNEEEDYGYG
+815 LNWNNEEEDYGYIN
-828 F
+828 

>member
-1 MREEN
+1 M
-6 FEQYLLSDEPIK
+6 
-18 SKLKAV
+18 
-24 NLRLIERKFEVDLNQ
+24 
-39 IVSDDDK
+39 
-46 MYEILIRAKQE
+46 
-57 TNDHNGNN
+57 
-65 LTLFES
+65 
-71 FINYRTEQ
+71 
-79 DFKHQLNTN
+79 
-88 IRWCDTVSFQE
+88 SFQE
-99 LDIKKEYRSLLDS
+99 LDIKNEYRSLLDS

-122 SQAVKYQRAVGFF
+122 SKAVKYQRAVGFF

-182 VVKEAIR
+182 VVKDAVR

-238 ITDAKGN
+238 ITDAEGN

-262 NYEAID
+262 NYETID

-286 FTSIWNDTEP
+286 FASIWNDTEP
-296 NIKIIDFPELKQEII
+296 NIKIIEFPELKQEII

-324 KKEYSSNID
+324 KKEYAPDID
-333 TVLHTDLGTHIEYC
+333 TVLHTDLGVFTEYG

-354 KLHDYQNEAITEWQK
+354 KLHDYQDEAITEWQK
-369 RNYRG
+369 RDYRG

-388 LGALTI
+388 LGALTT
-394 LSKNIDYKL
+394 LSKNIDHKL

-423 KFNIDPIIGYSDSSQ
+423 KFNIEPIIGYSESSQ
-438 KDWPKRLKDAIRD
+438 KDWQKRLKDAIRD

-486 ILLMVDEAHNFGA
+486 TLLMVDEAHNFGA

-506 YDNYKY
+506 FDNYKY
-512 RLALSATLDRHNDE
+512 RLALSATLERHNDE
-526 EGTTKLYDFF
+526 EGTAKLYDFF

-576 LSYEIGKCIMKGE
+576 LSYEIGKCIMKGK
-589 NGKMKLSSRGEKLAL
+589 NGKMKLSSRGERLAL
-604 KRSRIVAG
+604 QRSRIVAG
-612 AKNKLTMLEKV
+612 ARNKVTMLEEV

-653 SEDVRQIDAVT
+653 SEDIRQIDMVT

-669 KLGME
+669 KLGMD

-697 DTLKALI
+697 DTLKVLI

-747 EYAEIYDFVT
+747 EYAEIYDFIT
-757 LPYDT
+757 LPYGI
-762 ESVTS
+762 EEVTS
-767 LTETQVKRNSTLVK
+767 LTATQVKRNSTLVK
-781 NELRRVEEFS
+781 NELRRAEEFS

-798 ESASLVDEI
+798 ESASLIDEI

-815 LNWNNEEEDYGYG
+815 LNWSSEEEDYGYG

>member
-1 MREEN
+1 M
-6 FEQYLLSDEPIK
+6 
-18 SKLKAV
+18 
-24 NLRLIERKFEVDLNQ
+24 
-39 IVSDDDK
+39 
-46 MYEILIRAKQE
+46 
-57 TNDHNGNN
+57 
-65 LTLFES
+65 
-71 FINYRTEQ
+71 
-79 DFKHQLNTN
+79 
-88 IRWCDTVSFQE
+88 SFQE

-135 SSSCLVEIS
+135 SSSSLVEIS

-159 VASPYLSDEDVE
+159 VASPYLSDEDIE

-209 LISDGVLDIKIAFT
+209 LISDNVLDIKIAFT

-238 ITDAKGN
+238 ITDAEGN

-262 NYEAID
+262 NYETID
-268 VFCSWKGEEDR
+268 VYCSWRDEEDR

-286 FTSIWNDTEP
+286 FASIWNDTEP

-324 KKEYSSNID
+324 KKEYAPDID
-333 TVLHTDLGTHIEYC
+333 TVLHTDLGVYTEYG

-354 KLHDYQNEAITEWQK
+354 KLHDYQAEAITEWQK

-388 LGALTI
+388 LGALTT
-394 LSKNIDYKL
+394 LSKNIGHKL

-414 VEQWVEDIL
+414 VEQWVKDIL

-486 ILLMVDEAHNFGA
+486 TLLMVDEAHNFGA

-526 EGTTKLYDFF
+526 EGTAKLYDFF

-576 LSYEIGKCIMKGE
+576 LSYEIGKCIMKGK

-612 AKNKLTMLEKV
+612 AKNKLTMLEEV
-623 IQPYIHD
+623 IHPYIHD

-646 QDRSDVD
+646 QDRTDVD
-653 SEDVRQIDAVT
+653 SEDIRQIDAVT

-697 DTLKALI
+697 DTLKVLI

-747 EYAEIYDFVT
+747 EYAEIYDFIT

-767 LTETQVKRNSTLVK
+767 LTEAQVKRNSTLVK
-781 NELRRVEEFS
+781 NELRRAEEFS

-798 ESASLVDEI
+798 ESASLIDEI

>member
-1 MREEN
+1 M
-6 FEQYLLSDEPIK
+6 
-18 SKLKAV
+18 
-24 NLRLIERKFEVDLNQ
+24 
-39 IVSDDDK
+39 
-46 MYEILIRAKQE
+46 
-57 TNDHNGNN
+57 
-65 LTLFES
+65 S
-71 FINYRTEQ
+71 F
-79 DFKHQLNTN
+79 K
-88 IRWCDTVSFQE
+88 E

-122 SQAVKYQRAVGFF
+122 IQAVKYQRAVGFF

-159 VASPYLSDEDVE
+159 VASPYLSDEDIE

-189 REMTEGKTPFEK
+189 RKMTEGKTPFEK

-209 LISDGVLDIKIAFT
+209 LISDNILDIKIAFT

-238 ITDAKGN
+238 ITDAEGN

-255 SATAMTL
+255 SAAAMTL
-262 NYEAID
+262 NYETID
-268 VFCSWKGEEDR
+268 VYCSWKGEVDR

-286 FTSIWNDTEP
+286 FASIWNDTEP

-311 EKYKRSVPDFEID
+311 DKYKYAVPDFEID
-324 KKEYSSNID
+324 KKEYAPDID
-333 TVLHTDLGTHIEYC
+333 TVLHTDLGVYTEYG

-354 KLHDYQNEAITEWQK
+354 KLHDYQDEAITEWQK

-388 LGALTI
+388 LGALTT
-394 LSKNIDYKL
+394 LSKNLGHKL

-438 KDWPKRLKDAIRD
+438 KDWPQRLKNAIRD
-451 QKLKVRGKEFFCFIC
+451 QKLKVRGRGFFCFIC

-475 VQTQLAKIKSD
+475 VQAQLAKIKSD
-486 ILLMVDEAHNFGA
+486 TLLMVDEAHNFGA

-576 LSYEIGKCIMKGE
+576 LSYEIGKCIMKDK
-589 NGKMKLSSRGEKLAL
+589 NGKIKLSSKGEKLAL
-604 KRSRIVAG
+604 KRSRIIAG

-653 SEDVRQIDAVT
+653 SEDIRQIDAVT

-687 EVLKREFSAG
+687 EVLKREFSSG
-697 DTLKALI
+697 DTLKVLI

-747 EYAEIYDFVT
+747 EYAEIYDFIT

-767 LTETQVKRNSTLVK
+767 LTEAQVKRNFTLVK
-781 NELRRVEEFS
+781 NELRRAEEFS

-798 ESASLVDEI
+798 ESASLIDEI

>member
-1 MREEN
+1 M
-6 FEQYLLSDEPIK
+6 
-18 SKLKAV
+18 
-24 NLRLIERKFEVDLNQ
+24 
-39 IVSDDDK
+39 
-46 MYEILIRAKQE
+46 
-57 TNDHNGNN
+57 
-65 LTLFES
+65 
-71 FINYRTEQ
+71 
-79 DFKHQLNTN
+79 
-88 IRWCDTVSFQE
+88 SFQE
-99 LDIKKEYRSLLDS
+99 LDIKNEYRSLLDS

-122 SQAVKYQRAVGFF
+122 SKAVKYQRAVGFF

-182 VVKEAIR
+182 VVKDAVR

-238 ITDAKGN
+238 ITDAEGN

-262 NYEAID
+262 NYETID

-279 VIAKENA
+279 VVAKENA
-286 FTSIWNDTEP
+286 FASIWNDTEP
-296 NIKIIDFPELKQEII
+296 NIKIIEFPELKQEII

-324 KKEYSSNID
+324 KKEYSPDID
-333 TVLHTDLGTHIEYC
+333 TVLHTDLGIYTEYG

-354 KLHDYQNEAITEWQK
+354 KLHDYQDEAITEWQK
-369 RNYRG
+369 RDYRG

-388 LGALTI
+388 LGALTT
-394 LSKNIDYKL
+394 LSKNIDHKL

-423 KFNIDPIIGYSDSSQ
+423 KFNIEPIIGYSESSQ
-438 KDWPKRLKDAIRD
+438 KDWQKRLKDAIRD

-486 ILLMVDEAHNFGA
+486 TLLMVDEAHNFGA

-506 YDNYKY
+506 FDNYKY
-512 RLALSATLDRHNDE
+512 RLALSATLERHNDE
-526 EGTTKLYDFF
+526 EGTAKLYDFF

-576 LSYEIGKCIMKGE
+576 LSYEIGKCMMKGK
-589 NGKMKLSSRGEKLAL
+589 NGKMKLSSRGERLAL
-604 KRSRIVAG
+604 QRSRIVAG
-612 AKNKLTMLEKV
+612 ARNKVTMLEEV

-653 SEDVRQIDAVT
+653 SEDIRQIDLVT

-669 KLGME
+669 KLGMD

-697 DTLKALI
+697 DTLKVLI

-747 EYAEIYDFVT
+747 EYAEIYDFIT
-757 LPYDT
+757 LPYDI
-762 ESVTS
+762 EEVTS
-767 LTETQVKRNSTLVK
+767 LTAAQVKRNSTLVK
-781 NELRRVEEFS
+781 NELRRAEEFS

-798 ESASLVDEI
+798 ESASLIDEI

-815 LNWNNEEEDYGYG
+815 LNWSSEEEDYGYG

>member
-1 MREEN
+1 M
-6 FEQYLLSDEPIK
+6 
-18 SKLKAV
+18 
-24 NLRLIERKFEVDLNQ
+24 
-39 IVSDDDK
+39 
-46 MYEILIRAKQE
+46 
-57 TNDHNGNN
+57 
-65 LTLFES
+65 
-71 FINYRTEQ
+71 
-79 DFKHQLNTN
+79 
-88 IRWCDTVSFQE
+88 SFQE

-122 SQAVKYQRAVGFF
+122 SCAVKYQRAVGFF
-135 SSSCLVEIS
+135 SSSSLVEIS

-159 VASPYLSDEDVE
+159 VASPYLSDEDIE
-171 AIKSGYAMRDQ
+171 AIKNGYAMRDQ

-209 LISDGVLDIKIAFT
+209 LISDNVLDIKIAFT

-238 ITDAKGN
+238 ITDAEGN

-262 NYEAID
+262 NYETMD
-268 VFCSWKGEEDR
+268 VYCSWKDEEDR

-286 FTSIWNDTEP
+286 FASIWNDTEP

-324 KKEYSSNID
+324 KKEYAPDID
-333 TVLHTDLGTHIEYC
+333 TVLHTDLGVYSEYG

-354 KLHDYQNEAITEWQK
+354 KLHDYQDEAITEWQK

-388 LGALTI
+388 LGALTT
-394 LSKNIDYKL
+394 LSKNIGHKL

-486 ILLMVDEAHNFGA
+486 TLLMVDEAHNFGA

-526 EGTTKLYDFF
+526 EGTAKLYDFF

-576 LSYEIGKCIMKGE
+576 LSYEIGKCIMKGK

-612 AKNKLTMLEKV
+612 AKNKLTMLEEV

-653 SEDVRQIDAVT
+653 SEDIRQIDAVT

-697 DTLKALI
+697 DTLKVLI

-747 EYAEIYDFVT
+747 EYAEIYDFIT

-767 LTETQVKRNSTLVK
+767 LTEAQVKRNSTLVK
-781 NELRRVEEFS
+781 NELRRAEEFS

-798 ESASLVDEI
+798 ESASLIDEI

>member
-1 MREEN
+1 M
-6 FEQYLLSDEPIK
+6 
-18 SKLKAV
+18 
-24 NLRLIERKFEVDLNQ
+24 
-39 IVSDDDK
+39 
-46 MYEILIRAKQE
+46 
-57 TNDHNGNN
+57 
-65 LTLFES
+65 
-71 FINYRTEQ
+71 
-79 DFKHQLNTN
+79 
-88 IRWCDTVSFQE
+88 SFQE
-99 LDIKKEYRSLLDS
+99 LYIKKEYRSLLDS

-122 SQAVKYQRAVGFF
+122 IQAVKYQRAVGFF

-159 VASPYLSDEDVE
+159 VASPYLSDEDIE

-209 LISDGVLDIKIAFT
+209 LISDNILDIKIAFT

-238 ITDAKGN
+238 ITDAEGN

-255 SATAMTL
+255 SAAAMTL
-262 NYEAID
+262 NYETID
-268 VFCSWKGEEDR
+268 VYCSWKGEVDR

-286 FTSIWNDTEP
+286 FASIWNDTEP
-296 NIKIIDFPELKQEII
+296 NIKIINFPELKQEII
-311 EKYKRSVPDFEID
+311 DKYKYAVPDFEID
-324 KKEYSSNID
+324 KKEYAPDID
-333 TVLHTDLGTHIEYC
+333 TVLHTDLGVYTEYG

-354 KLHDYQNEAITEWQK
+354 KLHDYQDEAITEWQK

-388 LGALTI
+388 LGALTT
-394 LSKNIDYKL
+394 LSKNLGHKL

-438 KDWPKRLKDAIRD
+438 KDWQKRLKNAIRD
-451 QKLKVRGKEFFCFIC
+451 QKLKVRGREFFCFIC

-475 VQTQLAKIKSD
+475 VQAQLAKIKSD
-486 ILLMVDEAHNFGA
+486 TLLMVDEAHNFGA

-526 EGTTKLYDFF
+526 EGTAKLYDFF

-576 LSYEIGKCIMKGE
+576 LSYEIGKCIMKDK
-589 NGKMKLSSRGEKLAL
+589 NGKIKLSSKGEKLAL
-604 KRSRIVAG
+604 KRSRIIAG
-612 AKNKLTMLEKV
+612 AKNKLTMLEEV

-653 SEDVRQIDAVT
+653 SEDIRQIDAVT

-697 DTLKALI
+697 DTLKVLI

-747 EYAEIYDFVT
+747 EYAEIYDFIT

-767 LTETQVKRNSTLVK
+767 LTEAQVKRNFTLVK
-781 NELRRVEEFS
+781 NELRRAEEFS

-798 ESASLVDEI
+798 ESASLIDEI

>member
-1 MREEN
+1 M
-6 FEQYLLSDEPIK
+6 
-18 SKLKAV
+18 
-24 NLRLIERKFEVDLNQ
+24 
-39 IVSDDDK
+39 
-46 MYEILIRAKQE
+46 
-57 TNDHNGNN
+57 
-65 LTLFES
+65 
-71 FINYRTEQ
+71 
-79 DFKHQLNTN
+79 
-88 IRWCDTVSFQE
+88 
-99 LDIKKEYRSLLDS
+99 
-112 VAKDF
+112 
-117 YIPLL
+117 
-122 SQAVKYQRAVGFF
+122 
-135 SSSCLVEIS
+135 
-144 KGISELAKNGGKIQL
+144 

-209 LISDGVLDIKIAFT
+209 LISDNILDIKIAFT

-238 ITDAKGN
+238 ITDAEGN

-262 NYEAID
+262 NYESID

-286 FTSIWNDTEP
+286 FASIWNDTEP

-324 KKEYSSNID
+324 KKEYAPDID
-333 TVLHTDLGTHIEYC
+333 TVLHTDLGVYSEYG

-354 KLHDYQNEAITEWQK
+354 KLHDYQDEAITEWQK

-388 LGALTI
+388 LGALTT
-394 LSKNIDYKL
+394 LSKNIGHKL
-403 AAIIVCPYQHL
+403 ATIIVCPYQHL

-486 ILLMVDEAHNFGA
+486 TLLMVDEAHNFGA

-526 EGTTKLYDFF
+526 EGTAKLYDFF

-576 LSYEIGKCIMKGE
+576 LSYEIGKCIMKGK

-612 AKNKLTMLEKV
+612 AKNKLTMLEEV

-646 QDRSDVD
+646 QDRTDVD
-653 SEDVRQIDAVT
+653 SEDIRQIDAVT

-697 DTLKALI
+697 DTLKVLI

-718 KTAFILASTT
+718 KMAFILASTT

-747 EYAEIYDFVT
+747 EYAEIYDFIT

-767 LTETQVKRNSTLVK
+767 LTEAQVKRNSTLVK
-781 NELRRVEEFS
+781 NELRRAEEFS

-798 ESASLVDEI
+798 ESASLIDEI

>member
-1 MREEN
+1 MN
-6 FEQYLLSDEPIK
+6 FQ
-18 SKLKAV
+18 
-24 NLRLIERKFEVDLNQ
+24 DL
-39 IVSDDDK
+39 
-46 MYEILIRAKQE
+46 
-57 TNDHNGNN
+57 T
-65 LTLFES
+65 
-71 FINYRTEQ
+71 
-79 DFKHQLNTN
+79 
-88 IRWCDTVSFQE
+88 
-99 LDIKKEYRSLLDS
+99 IKKEYRSLLDN

-122 SQAVKYQRAVGFF
+122 SCATKYQRAVGFF

-171 AIKSGYAMRDQ
+171 AIKSGYAIRDQ
-182 VVKEAIR
+182 VVKDAVR

-238 ITDAKGN
+238 ITDVEGN

-262 NYEAID
+262 NYETID

-279 VIAKENA
+279 VVAKENA
-286 FTSIWNDTEP
+286 FASIWNDTEP
-296 NIKIIDFPELKQEII
+296 NIKIIEFPELKQEII

-324 KKEYSSNID
+324 KKEYAPDID
-333 TVLHTDLGTHIEYC
+333 TVLHTDLGVFTEYG

-354 KLHDYQNEAITEWQK
+354 KLHDYQDEAITEWQK

-388 LGALTI
+388 LGALTT
-394 LSKNIDYKL
+394 LSKNIDHKL

-423 KFNIDPIIGYSDSSQ
+423 KFNIEPIIGYSESSQ
-438 KDWPKRLKDAIRD
+438 KDWQKRLKDAIRD
-451 QKLKVRGKEFFCFIC
+451 QKLKVRGKEFFCIIC

-486 ILLMVDEAHNFGA
+486 TLLMVDEAHNFGA

-506 YDNYKY
+506 FDNYKY
-512 RLALSATLDRHNDE
+512 RLALSATLERHNDE
-526 EGTTKLYDFF
+526 EGTAKLYDFF

-576 LSYEIGKCIMKGE
+576 LSYEIGKCIMKGK
-589 NGKMKLSSRGEKLAL
+589 NGKTKLSSRGERLAL
-604 KRSRIVAG
+604 QRSRIVAG
-612 AKNKLTMLEKV
+612 ARNKVTMLEEV

-653 SEDVRQIDAVT
+653 SEDIRQIDMVT

-669 KLGME
+669 KLGMD

-697 DTLKALI
+697 DTLKVLI

-747 EYAEIYDFVT
+747 EYAEIYDFIT
-757 LPYDT
+757 LPYGI
-762 ESVTS
+762 EEVTS
-767 LTETQVKRNSTLVK
+767 LTAAQVKRNSTLVK
-781 NELRRVEEFS
+781 NELRRAEEFS

-798 ESASLVDEI
+798 ESASLIDEI

-815 LNWNNEEEDYGYG
+815 LNWSSEEEDYGYG

>member
-1 MREEN
+1 M
-6 FEQYLLSDEPIK
+6 
-18 SKLKAV
+18 
-24 NLRLIERKFEVDLNQ
+24 
-39 IVSDDDK
+39 
-46 MYEILIRAKQE
+46 
-57 TNDHNGNN
+57 
-65 LTLFES
+65 
-71 FINYRTEQ
+71 
-79 DFKHQLNTN
+79 
-88 IRWCDTVSFQE
+88 SFQE

-112 VAKDF
+112 IAKDF

-354 KLHDYQNEAITEWQK
+354 KLHNYQNEAITEWQK
-369 RNYRG
+369 HNYRG

-475 VQTQLAKIKSD
+475 VQNQLAKIKSD